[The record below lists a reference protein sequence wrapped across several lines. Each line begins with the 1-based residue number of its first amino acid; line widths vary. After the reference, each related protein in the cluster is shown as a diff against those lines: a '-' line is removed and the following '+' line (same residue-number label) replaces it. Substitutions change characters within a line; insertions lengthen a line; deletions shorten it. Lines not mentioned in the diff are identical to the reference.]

1 MRRALVVLLIG
12 LLGCGGTTFR
22 AVSNPGGALVTSGR
36 VSFIQFTAIIGG
48 DGTLVNVTVVT
59 LVQGTLPQT
68 FTFCGTQTGMFV
80 LNTDMRV
87 TYVPAPICANL
98 LTVVRL

>member
-1 MRRALVVLLIG
+1 MQRVLVVLLIL

-22 AVSNPGGALVTSGR
+22 AVSNPGSASVASGT

-48 DGTLVNVTVVT
+48 DGTLINVTVVT
-59 LVQGTLPQT
+59 LVQSGLPQT
-68 FTFCGTQTGMFV
+68 FTFCGNQASIFV
-80 LNTDMRV
+80 VDATMRV
-87 TYVPAPICANL
+87 TYMPASMCANL